1 MTAMKRFILAV
12 SIACAVAAATRPGG
26 QPLPTQ
32 FPIHGLDTYL
42 VGLHPLKDEP
52 SHQMVAHHFCKQ
64 VNEDLLQCAL
74 FDGNGKDANLNGIEY
89 IISEK
94 LYEGLAKE
102 ERQYW
107 HPHNYEILSG
117 QLVAPSLS
125 DNAEKVL
132 MKKAMNSYGKTWHVW
147 MTGSA
152 DRKGDALPLGQPRLA
167 WSLNH
172 DGESRPGLLER
183 RDKELKIDS
192 AKKRADRQ
200 ELLPLAHPQR
210 GVGVLKFSNIQPIKG
225 VLDKDAAP

>member
-1 MTAMKRFILAV
+1 MMRFILAV
-12 SIACAVAAATRPGG
+12 SIACAAAAAPAPSRKSA
-26 QPLPTQ
+26 QPQ

-42 VGLHPLKDEP
+42 VGVHPLKDEP
-52 SHQMVAHHFCKQ
+52 SHQMLAHHFCKF

-94 LYEGLAKE
+94 LYDGLSKE
-102 ERQYW
+102 EQPYW

-117 QLVAPSLS
+117 QLVAPSLGES
-125 DNAEKVL
+125 DEKAL

-152 DRKGDALPLGQPRLA
+152 GHRGDVLPLGPPRLA

-183 RDKELKIDS
+183 RDKELKIDG

-200 ELLPLAHPQR
+200 ELLSLAHPQR
-210 GVGVLKFSNIQPIKG
+210 GVNALKFANIKPIMG